1 VLRRRSVLT
10 GDLADAAPGSLRLSL
25 TMPPSVAGLRRGGN
39 ASAPPAGAAGPYRP
53 AGQRTTLLRSRVTAS
68 GRRERGARY
77 AVDVAQHNDL
87 EARVAALETEVRQL
101 ADRVR
106 NSEQDAAAA
115 RVLAG
120 GADRDVT
127 EIRGEI
133 RDFRQAT
140 TSSFNATRED
150 LNDLRSEM
158 QHGFT
163 EMRGKLD
170 ATATGQQ
177 QIVNL
182 LNTLITQGD
191 QQNDEP

>member
-1 VLRRRSVLT
+1 
-10 GDLADAAPGSLRLSL
+10 
-25 TMPPSVAGLRRGGN
+25 M
-39 ASAPPAGAAGPYRP
+39 
-53 AGQRTTLLRSRVTAS
+53 
-68 GRRERGARY
+68 
-77 AVDVAQHNDL
+77 AQPDNL
-87 EARVAALETEVRQL
+87 EARMAALETEVRQL

-106 NSEQDAAAA
+106 HSEQDAAAA

-120 GADRDVT
+120 GADRDVA

-150 LNDLRSEM
+150 LTDLRSEM
-158 QHGFT
+158 QQGFT

-170 ATATGQQ
+170 ATAAGQQ

-182 LNTLITQGD
+182 LNTIIGQGQQDD
-191 QQNDEP
+191 QP

>member
-1 VLRRRSVLT
+1 
-10 GDLADAAPGSLRLSL
+10 
-25 TMPPSVAGLRRGGN
+25 M
-39 ASAPPAGAAGPYRP
+39 
-53 AGQRTTLLRSRVTAS
+53 
-68 GRRERGARY
+68 
-77 AVDVAQHNDL
+77 AQPDNL
-87 EARVAALETEVRQL
+87 EARVTAPETEVQHL

-106 NSEQDAAAA
+106 HSEQDAAAA

-120 GADRDVT
+120 GADRDVA

-150 LNDLRSEM
+150 LTDIRGEM
-158 QHGFT
+158 QQGFI

-170 ATATGQQ
+170 AAGAGQH

-182 LNTLITQGD
+182 LNTIIGQGGPQDD
-191 QQNDEP
+191 QS

>member
-1 VLRRRSVLT
+1 
-10 GDLADAAPGSLRLSL
+10 
-25 TMPPSVAGLRRGGN
+25 M
-39 ASAPPAGAAGPYRP
+39 
-53 AGQRTTLLRSRVTAS
+53 
-68 GRRERGARY
+68 
-77 AVDVAQHNDL
+77 AQPDDL

-106 NSEQDAAAA
+106 HSEQDAAAA

-120 GADRDVT
+120 GADRDVA
-127 EIRGEI
+127 EIRGEL

-150 LNDLRSEM
+150 LNDFRSET
-158 QHGFT
+158 QQGFT

-170 ATATGQQ
+170 AAAAGQQ

-182 LNTLITQGD
+182 LNTLIAQGGQQDD
-191 QQNDEP
+191 QS